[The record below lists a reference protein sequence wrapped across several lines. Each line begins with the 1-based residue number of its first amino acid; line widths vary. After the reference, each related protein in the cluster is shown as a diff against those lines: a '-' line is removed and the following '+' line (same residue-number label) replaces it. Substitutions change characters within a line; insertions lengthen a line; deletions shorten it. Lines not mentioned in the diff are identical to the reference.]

1 MNQLVKILLRARK
14 SSDVVLAV
22 AMAAVLGAL
31 IIPLPPWLLDL
42 GLAINLAAAVALLVA
57 ALYARDALKLTSFPT
72 LLLFTTLFRLALNVS
87 STRLA
92 LAEGHAGEIIQAFGE
107 FVVRG
112 DYVVG
117 AVIFA
122 ILTLVQFLVVAKGAE
137 RVAEVSARFTL
148 DAMPGKQMSIDADL
162 RAGAIDQ
169 AQARGRRRNLE
180 RESQMFGAMDGAM
193 KFVKGDV
200 IAGLVIV
207 AVNLLGGTCI
217 GVFQNGMTLAEA
229 ASTYALISIGDGLV
243 SQIPSLCIAVAA
255 GLVVTRV
262 ASEKED
268 DSLGSE
274 IGAQLFGEAKALWVV
289 AGLCVALAAMPGMPH
304 LTFLGLG
311 AALGGLAHGLKYV
324 KAAAREE
331 DAAVAQAEGKP
342 EAGAAAQGG
351 PGAPPESTVAPVG
364 VAPLTV
370 DLSPDLTPMAQEQG
384 GAFVHQVL
392 NRVRDEVF
400 YELGVRVPGIR
411 VRTDAAYLPAGT
423 YRIMVDEVP
432 AGMGQVVSGALY
444 ALAQPEELAFLE
456 LKAEPAVDPS
466 TGKPISRVMEEGR
479 ARLEMAQVTVRRPGE
494 LIAEHLRSLVR
505 ARAAG
510 LLGIQEVQ
518 GLLDGL
524 ESQAPTL
531 VKEALQKVPLPL
543 LTEVL
548 RKLVEEQVS
557 IRNMRAILEALVAP
571 TTEGDATA
579 LAERCRQA
587 LYRYLSHK
595 FAPSGPLFA
604 YLVDPE
610 IEETL
615 RSSGPRGPAPSP
627 ERVVEILE
635 GVKRVATGGGQTVLL
650 TAPDVRRTLRKLC
663 EGAFPDVA
671 VLTYGELD
679 MNLQIRPLGRLSPV
693 PMGR

>member
-57 ALYARDALKLTSFPT
+57 ALYARDALKVTSFPT

-92 LAEGHAGEIIQAFGE
+92 LAEGHAGEVIQAFGE

-169 AQARGRRRNLE
+169 AQARRRRRDLE

-207 AVNLLGGTCI
+207 AVNLLGGICI
-217 GVFQNGMTLAEA
+217 GVLQNGMTLAEA

-262 ASEKED
+262 ASEKEE

-331 DAAVAQAEGKP
+331 DTASAQTEGKP
-342 EAGAAAQGG
+342 EAAASGG

-392 NRVRDEVF
+392 NRIRDEVF

-423 YRIMVDEVP
+423 YRILLDEVP
-432 AGMGQVVSGALY
+432 AGMGQVVPGALY

-466 TGKPISRVMEEGR
+466 TGRPISRVTEEGR
-479 ARLEMAQVTVRRPGE
+479 ARLEMAQVAVRRPGE

-627 ERVVEILE
+627 ERVAEILE
-635 GVKRVATGGGQTVLL
+635 GVKRVAAGGGQTVLL

-679 MNLQIRPLGRLSPV
+679 MNLQIRPLGRLSPM

>member
-1 MNQLVKILLRARK
+1 MNPLEKVLLKARK

-57 ALYARDALKLTSFPT
+57 ALYARDTLKVTSFPT
-72 LLLFTTLFRLALNVS
+72 LLLFTTLFRLSLNVS

-92 LAEGHAGEIIQAFGE
+92 LAEGHAGEVIQAFGE

-169 AQARGRRRNLE
+169 AQARRRRRNLE

-207 AVNLLGGTCI
+207 AVNLLGGICI
-217 GVFQNGMTLAEA
+217 GILQNGMTVADA
-229 ASTYALISIGDGLV
+229 ASTYALIAIGDGLV

-268 DSLGSE
+268 DSLGAE
-274 IGAQLFGEAKALWVV
+274 IGAQLFGEARALWVV

-311 AALGGLAHGLKYV
+311 AALGVLAHSLARMR
-324 KAAAREE
+324 AAVAEE
-331 DAAVAQAEGKP
+331 EAAVAQAEGRA
-342 EAGAAAQGG
+342 EAGEGAAGG

-370 DLSPDLTPMAQEQG
+370 DLAPDLTPMAQEQG
-384 GAFVHQVL
+384 GAFVHQML
-392 NRVRDEVF
+392 NRIRDEIF

-411 VRTDAAYLPAGT
+411 VRTDAAYLPAGS
-423 YRIMVDEVP
+423 YRILVDEVP
-432 AGMGQVVSGALY
+432 AAMGQVVPGALY
-444 ALAQPEELAFLE
+444 ALAQPEELVFLE
-456 LKAEPAVDPS
+456 LKAEPAMEPS
-466 TGKPISRVMEEGR
+466 TGKPISRVSAEAR
-479 ARLEMAQVTVRRPGE
+479 ARLELAQVPLRSAGE
-494 LIAEHLRSLVR
+494 LIAEHLRSVIR
-505 ARAAG
+505 ARTAG
-510 LLGIQEVQ
+510 FLGIQEVQ

-524 ESQAPTL
+524 EAQAPTL

-587 LYRYLSHK
+587 LSRYLSHK

-615 RSSGPRGPAPSP
+615 RSGGPRGPAPSP
-627 ERVVEILE
+627 ERVAEILE
-635 GVKRVATGGGQTVLL
+635 GVKHIATGGQTVLL

-693 PMGR
+693 ALGR

>member
-1 MNQLVKILLRARK
+1 
-14 SSDVVLAV
+14 
-22 AMAAVLGAL
+22 
-31 IIPLPPWLLDL
+31 
-42 GLAINLAAAVALLVA
+42 
-57 ALYARDALKLTSFPT
+57 
-72 LLLFTTLFRLALNVS
+72 
-87 STRLA
+87 A
-92 LAEGHAGEIIQAFGE
+92 LAEGHAGEVIQAFGE

-169 AQARGRRRNLE
+169 AQARRRRRNLE

-207 AVNLLGGTCI
+207 AVNLLGGICI
-217 GVFQNGMTLAEA
+217 GILQNGMTMVEA
-229 ASTYALISIGDGLV
+229 ASTYALIAIGDGLV

-268 DSLGSE
+268 DSLGAE
-274 IGAQLFGEAKALWVV
+274 IGAQLFGEARALWVV

-311 AALGGLAHGLKYV
+311 GALGVLAHSLARM
-324 KAAAREE
+324 KAAVAEE
-331 DAAVAQAEGKP
+331 DAAVAQTEGGAR
-342 EAGAAAQGG
+342 AGDAAQGG

-370 DLSPDLTPMAQEQG
+370 DLAPDLTPLAQENG

-392 NRVRDEVF
+392 NRIRDEVF

-411 VRTDAAYLPAGT
+411 VRTEAAYLPAGS
-423 YRIMVDEVP
+423 YRILVDEVP
-432 AGMGQVVSGALY
+432 AAMGQVLPGALY

-456 LKAEPAVDPS
+456 LQAEPALEPS
-466 TGKPISRVMEEGR
+466 TGKPISRVSAEAR
-479 ARLEMAQVTVRRPGE
+479 VRLELAQVPLRSAGE
-494 LIAEHLRSLVR
+494 LIAEHLRSILR
-505 ARAAG
+505 ARTAG
-510 LLGIQEVQ
+510 FLGIQEVQ

-524 ESQAPTL
+524 EAQSPTL

-571 TTEGDATA
+571 TTEGDASA

-587 LYRYLSHK
+587 LSRYLSHK

-615 RSSGPRGPAPSP
+615 RSGGPRGPAPSP
-627 ERVVEILE
+627 ERVAEILE
-635 GVKRVATGGGQTVLL
+635 GVKHIATGGQTVLL

-693 PMGR
+693 ALGR

>member
-1 MNQLVKILLRARK
+1 MNRLMKILMRARK
-14 SSDVVLAV
+14 SSDVVLAA

-57 ALYARDALKLTSFPT
+57 ALYARDALKVTSFPT
-72 LLLFTTLFRLALNVS
+72 LLLFTTLFRLSLNVS

-92 LAEGHAGEIIQAFGE
+92 LAEGHAGEVIQAFGE

-169 AQARGRRRNLE
+169 AQARRRRRNLE

-207 AVNLLGGTCI
+207 AVNLLGGICI
-217 GVFQNGMTLAEA
+217 GILQNGMSMADA
-229 ASTYALISIGDGLV
+229 ASTYALIAIGDGLV

-268 DSLGSE
+268 DSLGAE

-311 AALGGLAHGLKYV
+311 AALGGLAHSLAGM
-324 KAAAREE
+324 KAAAAEE
-331 DAAVAQAEGKP
+331 DAATAQAEGRA
-342 EAGAAAQGG
+342 EAGEAAQGG

-370 DLSPDLTPMAQEQG
+370 DLAPDLTPLAQEQG

-392 NRVRDEVF
+392 NRIRDELF

-411 VRTDAAYLPAGT
+411 VRTEAAYLPAGT
-423 YRIMVDEVP
+423 YRILIDEVP
-432 AGMGQVVSGALY
+432 AAMGQVVPGALY

-456 LKAEPAVDPS
+456 LKAEPTMEPS
-466 TGKPISRVMEEGR
+466 TGKPISRVLAEAR
-479 ARLEMAQVTVRRPGE
+479 ARLEMAQVPLRSAGD
-494 LIAEHLRSLVR
+494 LIAEHLRSIIR
-505 ARAAG
+505 ARTAG
-510 LLGIQEVQ
+510 FLGIQEVQ

-524 ESQAPTL
+524 EAQAPTL

-587 LYRYLSHK
+587 LSRYLSHK

-615 RSSGPRGPAPSP
+615 RSGGPRGPAPSP
-627 ERVVEILE
+627 ERVAEILE
-635 GVKRVATGGGQTVLL
+635 GVKHLATGGQTVLL

-693 PMGR
+693 PLGR